1 MPKLPAR
8 VKRIMIIIGVAVIV
22 TAGVLL
28 YLSHMYLSLS
38 SRHNATTLCLE
49 FINTLTEVNWI
60 NKSSIVSM
68 VNNYTKAYHVSMKV
82 TAYSLNGTLLFTY
95 GSYIPPILNGGQSS
109 PSIISSS
116 QVSILNYG
124 VCQYYGKGLIW
135 EVQIG
140 TLPEALYLFVIGLT
154 LIFIGLALVAI
165 GA

>member
-8 VKRIMIIIGVAVIV
+8 VKRIMIIIGVAAVI
-22 TAGVLL
+22 TAGILL
-28 YLSHMYLSLS
+28 YLSHVYLSLS
-38 SRHNATTLCLE
+38 SKHNATTLCLE
-49 FINTLTEVNWI
+49 FIGTLTEMNLV

-68 VNNYTKAYHVSMKV
+68 INNYTKIYHVSMKV
-82 TAYSLNGTLLFTY
+82 TAYALNGTLLFSY

-124 VCQYYGKGLIW
+124 VCQYYGKDLIW

-140 TLPEALYLFVIGLT
+140 TLPEALYLFVAGLA
-154 LIFIGLALVAI
+154 LVFIGLALVAI
-165 GA
+165 GV